1 MTTRNATPRRPAPAS
16 GPAPGPAPDRGSA
29 QTAADR
35 LGAPRPAAAAPRP
48 AAPKAAAPK
57 PAPRPAAAKPAP
69 PKAAPADMAPQP
81 RRAAGSRPFFGL
93 RRGPMRLRLIPLL
106 IFVAVLMLGVRVG
119 DVFVALTR
127 GRQVDL
133 VTTSQAQG
141 AGEPGAS
148 APAAQAADPSP
159 QPAMPPL
166 PSLAGTRIEP
176 AGAADPLA
184 GQQDG
189 TLRAELIQRLSERR
203 DEIDRRVR
211 EVEQREALLAAAEQ
225 RIDQKVTELSQLR
238 SDIEKLLNQV
248 DKRQAAQLDSL
259 VKIYETMKPKEA
271 ARIFEEMDMP
281 VLLSVLERMKEAKSA
296 PVLAAMDPVKA
307 KDVTAELVDRR
318 ALPPGVQQA
327 ARP

>member
-1 MTTRNATPRRPAPAS
+1 MTTRNVPPRRPAPAS
-16 GPAPGPAPDRGSA
+16 AQDRGSA
-29 QTAADR
+29 RTAADR
-35 LGAPRPAAAAPRP
+35 LGAPRPAATAA
-48 AAPKAAAPK
+48 AAPKAPQARQAAPQARQAAPK
-57 PAPRPAAAKPAP
+57 AP
-69 PKAAPADMAPQP
+69 P
-81 RRAAGSRPFFGL
+81 RALPLL
-93 RRGPMRLRLIPLL
+93 RRGRLRLRLIPLL

-127 GRQVDL
+127 GSQVEL
-133 VTTSQAQG
+133 VTVSQAQG

-148 APAAQAADPSP
+148 SSPAPQAPAPTPQALAPTP
-159 QPAMPPL
+159 QAPAPQVAMPPP
-166 PSLAGTRIEP
+166 PSMAGTPVEVADAP
-176 AGAADPLA
+176 APLA
-184 GQQDG
+184 GEASG
-189 TLRAELIQRLSERR
+189 TLRAELLQRLSERR

-248 DKRQAAQLDSL
+248 DKRQEAQLDSL

-281 VLLSVLERMKEAKSA
+281 VLLSVLERMKESKSA
-296 PVLAAMDPVKA
+296 PVLAAMDPVTA
-307 KDVTAELVDRR
+307 KDVTAELVARR
-318 ALPPGVQQA
+318 ALPPGVQQQA